1 MFLGSLFM
9 TIKYIGIDFSGNQ
22 SSWNPTNQESNIWIA
37 NSTENNNQLTLMALQ
52 RVQMLDGD
60 ARPFARLAALLREGA
75 YSAAAIDAPFS
86 IPWWFFFEGIE
97 SHAALLAEVD
107 NFELNHNQDFPP
119 GRSFREIF
127 AQRIPFDFSKPL
139 RVTENYWRGR
149 KVETRSPVWTGAR
162 PGAPFASA
170 CIKLLA
176 QSTVPIWPF
185 VEPKPN
191 TPILIEAFPA
201 AQLKHWGLP
210 FKNYNGANGEIN
222 RQIIANYL
230 INNLGL
236 IMSPENNIIITQ
248 NADALDAVICLY
260 AAKAVI
266 GGHLGRTL
274 PPFDV
279 YRLEG
284 WIAVHN

>member
-1 MFLGSLFM
+1 M
-9 TIKYIGIDFSGNQ
+9 
-22 SSWNPTNQESNIWIA
+22 
-37 NSTENNNQLTLMALQ
+37 
-52 RVQMLDGD
+52 
-60 ARPFARLAALLREGA
+60 
-75 YSAAAIDAPFS
+75 
-86 IPWWFFFEGIE
+86 
-97 SHAALLAEVD
+97 
-107 NFELNHNQDFPP
+107 
-119 GRSFREIF
+119 
-127 AQRIPFDFSKPL
+127 
-139 RVTENYWRGR
+139 
-149 KVETRSPVWTGAR
+149 
-162 PGAPFASA
+162 
-170 CIKLLA
+170 
-176 QSTVPIWPF
+176 
-185 VEPKPN
+185 EPKPN

-222 RQIIANYL
+222 RQIIVNYL

-236 IMSPENNIIITQ
+236 ILSPENNIIITQ

-266 GGHLGRTL
+266 GGRLGKAL